1 MSARRARLLPL
12 ACLLVAVLS
21 ACAVPPADPANE
33 GQMPSASVSPP
44 ASPSEGTTQPTRIA
58 VIGDSFTTGSP
69 MDSGPSALWPALL
82 SDDFT
87 VTAYAWSGTGYA
99 ATWVSPD
106 GPSNFVTRVEQMPD
120 ERIDNLVF
128 FGSINDGLLGYD
140 ATLAA
145 ADEAFVNAQA
155 KWPDATILVVGPA
168 SPIWP
173 VPESYLEARDATRD
187 AARAAGLTFVDPIDA
202 GWFEGMPDL
211 IGVDGIHPNDRGH
224 AYLADQM
231 RRVLEQHL
239 P

>member
-1 MSARRARLLPL
+1 M
-12 ACLLVAVLS
+12 
-21 ACAVPPADPANE
+21 
-33 GQMPSASVSPP
+33 
-44 ASPSEGTTQPTRIA
+44 TQPTRIA

-82 SDDFT
+82 SDVFT

-173 VPESYLEARDATRD
+173 VPESYLEARDATQD